1 MYFNFS
7 ILKAIKEVWPI
18 YKVNFGLLTLLSAV
32 TLILNAVFQD
42 AKFFGFILTLATTGL
57 ITFIWI
63 IYSIGLLKDEYYDF
77 FSRKTFPTL
86 SQYWDISKTI
96 IFSFLLLATSALF
109 LVFPAFYIGGRIIF
123 APFLCVIKK
132 QSATKSISESW
143 LMTRNNG
150 WKLFWKGLIIMSF
163 ILAGSLVFGVGI
175 LLTLPLG
182 YLVIAKMYQDYAS
195 QYKKYMKDLL
205 NEQKNEEN
213 LEEVEKL

>member
-32 TLILNAVFQD
+32 TLILNAAFQD
-42 AKFFGFILTLATTGL
+42 AKFLGFILTLVTTGL
-57 ITFIWI
+57 ITFVWI
-63 IYSIGLLKDEYYDF
+63 TYMIGLLKDERYDF
-77 FSRKTFPTL
+77 FNRKTFPSL
-86 SQYWDISKTI
+86 SQYWNITKTTI
-96 IFSFLLLATSALF
+96 LSFFLLAISVLF

-123 APFLCVIKK
+123 APFLCVVKK

-143 LMTRNNG
+143 LMTRDNG
-150 WKLFWKGLIIMSF
+150 WKLFWKGLIIMVF
-163 ILAGSLVFGVGI
+163 ILAGFLVFGVGI

-182 YLVIAKMYQDYAS
+182 YLVMAKMYQDYAS

-213 LEEVEKL
+213 LEEVEK